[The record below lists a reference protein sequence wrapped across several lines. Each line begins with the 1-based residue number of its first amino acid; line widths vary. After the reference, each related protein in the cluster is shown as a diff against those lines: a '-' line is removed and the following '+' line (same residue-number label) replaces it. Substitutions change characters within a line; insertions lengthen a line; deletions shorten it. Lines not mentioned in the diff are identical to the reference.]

1 MDMGRKN
8 IGLVKALPYVL
19 VAPIVIW
26 ILATIFWP
34 LTNVV
39 RESFYSTGFVGT
51 KGSFIG
57 WDNYKGVLSSNEYW
71 AAWGKSLYWVI
82 GNSLLQ
88 TVLAF
93 LTALLLSRSSRL
105 TQFARTWMIIP
116 WIIPTIVVCIF
127 WQWIFNGSYGIFNHL
142 LMDLGLI
149 SKPINLIGNSVWSMP
164 VLIFINSWHWFPFM
178 AVIVLAGLTIISKE
192 LYEAA
197 DVDGANK
204 WMQFWTITFP
214 SLGKILFALG
224 LVGTLWSFN
233 IFDIIQILTGG
244 GPAGATTTVPVF
256 IYRTA
261 FESFHIG
268 QASAASMV
276 TAFFL
281 LVFVTLFIRFG
292 SPKED

>member
-8 IGLVKALPYVL
+8 IGWVKALPYGL

-34 LTNVV
+34 LTNVI

-51 KGSFIG
+51 RGSFIG
-57 WDNYKGVLSSNEYW
+57 WDNYRGVLSSKDYW
-71 AAWGKSLYWVI
+71 AAWGKSIYWVV

-88 TVLAF
+88 SVLAF
-93 LTALLLSRSSRL
+93 LTALLLSRSGRL
-105 TQFARTWMIIP
+105 TQLARTWMIIP
-116 WIIPTIVVCIF
+116 WVIPTIVVCII

-142 LMDLGLI
+142 LLELGLI
-149 SKPINLIGNSVWSMP
+149 GKPINLIGNSIWSMP
-164 VLIFINSWHWFPFM
+164 MLIFINSWHWFPFM
-178 AVIVLAGLTIISKE
+178 AVIVLAGLTIIPKE
-192 LYEAA
+192 MYEAA
-197 DVDGANK
+197 DVDGANNWK
-204 WMQFWTITFP
+204 QFWTITFP

-268 QASAASMV
+268 QASAASIV
-276 TAFFL
+276 TAVFL
-281 LVFVTLFIRFG
+281 LVFVVLFIRFG